1 MPGLRAWRGIF
12 DAAYARR
19 WTALRIGLSFVIP
32 LSIAAALG
40 HVAWGAVATQGAFV
54 AMYARDEPYRR
65 RLRVMSAVAVAQ
77 ALSVVLGTLVA
88 PSPLLTAI
96 GAGVVAGVATLGC
109 LAWNV
114 GNPRE
119 YMIVLAFLAASAIPG
134 DASDVPE
141 RIALVLAGA
150 AIVIAIAMSGA
161 LRRPRGPEER
171 ALARAYTVLARLL
184 DAIGHDSVNTA
195 RHEALVALEQ
205 ARNVLTAATA
215 GRADGDRLV
224 ELALAGEAVMDT
236 ALGLVLRES
245 GPLDPGWGAATRR
258 IAASVADPQQGTD
271 IALPDEV
278 PALPHGPRFV
288 AAMERATAA
297 ADPALAMQVTLVPFG
312 RRSSRRAIAV
322 LRRALRPGSLVVP
335 TAARVALAT
344 TLGTLLGMAIG
355 VERGFW
361 VGLTTVAVLQAS
373 NVTLTARRTLQRAVG
388 TIVGVGLAAAILS
401 GHPGVLVIIVAL
413 AVCQTVNQATVVA
426 SYGVATVFA
435 TPIALLIVDLGQP
448 GEPAGSLLGARVID
462 TLLGCA
468 VGLLARRLFWPRT
481 AATRL
486 PAAQGAVIEAVQHV
500 LHASLTRAD
509 ASSSDLV
516 RRSRRALHTALLN
529 LRATHTD
536 AVGDLVWKS
545 AAADARWTTTLAV
558 QRMAYAAMAFPA
570 PRDADPPDRELVA
583 RLDAALEALAAIAV
597 GHRTPA
603 VVPLPPLEKHPATRR
618 ALIELRDVLRSGA
631 TVTEA
636 EQREDGHDEA

>member
-1 MPGLRAWRGIF
+1 MPGWRALRGIV
-12 DAAYARR
+12 DAALVRR
-19 WTALRIGLSFVIP
+19 TTALRIGLSFVVP

-40 HVAWGAVATQGAFV
+40 QVTWGALATQGAFA

-65 RLRVMSAVAVAQ
+65 RLRVMVAIGC
-77 ALSVVLGTLVA
+77 ALTLAVVLGTLA
-88 PSPLLTAI
+88 AASPWAIAI
-96 GAGVVAGVATLGC
+96 GAGAVAGVATLGC

-119 YMIVLAFLAASAIPG
+119 FMIVLAFLAATALPG
-134 DASDVPE
+134 DASEIPK
-141 RIALVLAGA
+141 RAALVLAGA
-150 AIVIAIAMSGA
+150 AIVTAIAMAGR

-171 ALARAYTVLARLL
+171 ALTRAYLVLARLI
-184 DAIGHDSVNTA
+184 DAVGRETVQTA

-205 ARNVLTAATA
+205 ARNVLTAATG
-215 GRADGDRLV
+215 GRSDGDRLV
-224 ELALAGEAVMDT
+224 ELALAGEAIMDT
-236 ALGLVLRES
+236 VLGLVLRES
-245 GPLDPGWGAATRR
+245 DPLDPGWGAATRR
-258 IAASVADPQQGTD
+258 IAASVADPQQGTG
-271 IALPDEV
+271 ITLPDEV

-288 AAMERATAA
+288 AAMERAQAA
-297 ADPALAMQVTLVPFG
+297 ADPALAMQLTLVPFG
-312 RRSSRRAIAV
+312 RRSSRRAVAV

-344 TLGTLLGMAIG
+344 AIGTGLGMAIG

-388 TIVGVGLAAAILS
+388 TIVGVGLAAAVLS

-413 AVCQTVNQATVVA
+413 AVCQTITQATVVA
-426 SYGVATVFA
+426 SYGLATVFA

-448 GEPAGSLLGARVID
+448 GEPAGALLGARVID

-481 AATRL
+481 AATQL
-486 PAAQGAVIEAVQHV
+486 PAAQAAVIEAVQHV
-500 LHASLTRAD
+500 LHAALTRAD
-509 ASSSDLV
+509 TPSSSLV

-536 AVGDLVWKS
+536 AIGDLVWKS

-558 QRMAYAAMAFPA
+558 QRLAYAAMAFPA

-583 RLDAALEALAAIAV
+583 GLDSALEALAAIAI

-603 VVPLPPLEKHPATRR
+603 LVPLPPLEGYPATRR
-618 ALIELRDVLRSGA
+618 ALIELRDILRSRGTA
-631 TVTEA
+631 PGKA
-636 EQREDGHDEA
+636 PAPDH